1 MAYIGSGSI
10 EFQGT
15 RVELRKRL
23 LISGS
28 IGANTKAFLN
38 GSAQIRLS
46 GGDGGPALGS
56 ITTTLGVDHPWES
69 YMELDCSRVAAD
81 TGLGGNIN
89 FLRVAPGDYPGQ
101 IVNMAITVPSSG
113 NSNNITLFLS
123 GSPGNA
129 AAGYA
134 ALFADGIV
142 PSIGGT
148 GLGGLGHL
156 GAAWQ
161 MIWTGTYWVLTQ
173 KNNHVATADMG

>member
-46 GGDGGPALGS
+46 GGDGGPAIGS
-56 ITTTLGVDHPWES
+56 ITTVLGVDHPWES

-81 TGLGGNIN
+81 PDKK
-89 FLRVAPGDYPGQ
+89 RVMLFEFPLDG
-101 IVNMAITVPSSG
+101 TV
-113 NSNNITLFLS
+113 I
-123 GSPGNA
+123 A
-129 AAGYA
+129 
-134 ALFADGIV
+134 
-142 PSIGGT
+142 
-148 GLGGLGHL
+148 
-156 GAAWQ
+156 
-161 MIWTGTYWVLTQ
+161 MLTICP
-173 KNNHVATADMG
+173 A

>member
-15 RVELRKRL
+15 RIELKKQF

-28 IGANTKAFLN
+28 IAANRKSFSD
-38 GSAQIRLS
+38 GSAQIKLS
-46 GGDGGPALGS
+46 GGDGGSFLGTIS
-56 ITTTLGVDHPWES
+56 TVIGVDHPWES
-69 YMELDCSRVAAD
+69 YMELDCSRVGAT

-89 FLRVAPGDYPGQ
+89 VLRISPGYYPGQ

-123 GSPGNA
+123 GTGGNA
-129 AAGYA
+129 GAGYA
-134 ALFADGIV
+134 ALFADGIT
-142 PSIGGT
+142 PSIAGT
-148 GLGGLGHL
+148 GVGGLGHL

-161 MIWTGTYWVLTQ
+161 MIWNGTYWILTQ
-173 KNNHVATADMG
+173 RNNHVSTADLG